1 MRCRYFSLCSAKKR
15 YIMRRIHCSLVT
27 YYLLRIFFFCTPTFV
42 WLSKLNDQQVASESG
57 SHDIGAHELVRR
69 CQDGDKRAMA
79 ILMRQYQQWVYNI
92 AYGMLSNPEDASDVS
107 QDVFLWL
114 WEHIGQF
121 RFKSQFST
129 WLYRIVTNRCLNL
142 KDQRK
147 RRKTD
152 PMEIDDS
159 QPWVPL
165 DTTTP
170 EQTVLLAEQR
180 ELLQRA
186 LATLKDNY
194 REILIL
200 REMQELSYEEL
211 AEVLG
216 CSVGRVRSRLHEA
229 RQALRKAIQ
238 QLE

>member
-1 MRCRYFSLCSAKKR
+1 MSKSPFYVLR
-15 YIMRRIHCSLVT
+15 VT
-27 YYLLRIFFFCTPTFV
+27 HHSSV
-42 WLSKLNDQQVASESG
+42 WLRKLNDQHVSTEAG
-57 SHDIGAHELVRR
+57 SHDIDEHALVRR
-69 CQDGDKRAMA
+69 CQNGDKRAMET
-79 ILMRQYQQWVYNI
+79 IMRQYQQWVYNI
-92 AYGMLSNPEDASDVS
+92 AYGMLSSPEDASDVA

-114 WEHIGQF
+114 WENIGQF

-142 KDQRK
+142 KDQRQ

-165 DTTTP
+165 DTATP
-170 EQTVLLAEQR
+170 ERTVLQAEQR
-180 ELLQRA
+180 EILQKA
-186 LATLKDNY
+186 LDALKDDY
-194 REILIL
+194 RKILIL
-200 REMQELSYEEL
+200 REMQDLSYEEL

-238 QLE
+238 RFE

>member
-1 MRCRYFSLCSAKKR
+1 MPFLR
-15 YIMRRIHCSLVT
+15 VT
-27 YYLLRIFFFCTPTFV
+27 CYAYLLYTLTSV
-42 WLSKLNDQQVASESG
+42 WLRKLNDQRVPSEAG
-57 SHDIGAHELVRR
+57 SHDNSDHAIVRR
-69 CQDGDKRAMA
+69 CQDGNKQAMET
-79 ILMRQYQQWVYNI
+79 LMRQYQQWVYNI
-92 AYGMLSNPEDASDVS
+92 AYGMLSNPEDASDVA

-121 RFKSQFST
+121 RFKSRFST
-129 WLYRIVTNRCLNL
+129 WLYRIVMNRCLNL
-142 KDQRK
+142 RDQRK

-170 EQTVLLAEQR
+170 ERTVLLAEQR
-180 ELLQRA
+180 ELLQKG
-186 LATLKDNY
+186 LAALKDDY
-194 REILIL
+194 RKILIL
-200 REMQELSYEEL
+200 REMQDLSYEEL

-238 QLE
+238 RLE

>member
-1 MRCRYFSLCSAKKR
+1 MRNSSDDSL
-15 YIMRRIHCSLVT
+15 LT
-27 YYLLRIFFFCTPTFV
+27 YYLLRFMLLYAPTSSV
-42 WLSKLNDQQVASESG
+42 WLRKLNDQQASSEAR
-57 SHDIGAHELVRR
+57 SHDISDHELVRR
-69 CQDGDKRAMA
+69 CQDGDKRAMET
-79 ILMRQYQQWVYNI
+79 LMRQHQQWVYNI
-92 AYGMLSNPEDASDVS
+92 AYGMLASPEDASDVA

-114 WEHIGQF
+114 WENIGQF

-142 KDQRK
+142 KDQRQ

-165 DTTTP
+165 ETTTP
-170 EQTVLLAEQR
+170 EKTVLLAEQR
-180 ELLQRA
+180 EILQKA
-186 LATLKDNY
+186 LTALKDDY
-194 REILIL
+194 RKILIL
-200 REMQELSYEEL
+200 REMQDLSYEEL

-238 QLE
+238 RFEL

>member
-1 MRCRYFSLCSAKKR
+1 
-15 YIMRRIHCSLVT
+15 
-27 YYLLRIFFFCTPTFV
+27 
-42 WLSKLNDQQVASESG
+42 
-57 SHDIGAHELVRR
+57 
-69 CQDGDKRAMA
+69 
-79 ILMRQYQQWVYNI
+79 MRQYQQWVYNI
-92 AYGMLSNPEDASDVS
+92 AYGMLASPEDASDVA

-114 WEHIGQF
+114 WENIGQF

-142 KDQRK
+142 KDQRQ

-170 EQTVLLAEQR
+170 EKTVLLAEQR
-180 ELLQRA
+180 EILQKA
-186 LATLKDNY
+186 LATLKDDY
-194 REILIL
+194 RKILIL
-200 REMQELSYEEL
+200 REMQDLSYEEL
-211 AEVLG
+211 AEALG

-229 RQALRKAIQ
+229 RWALRKAIQ
-238 QLE
+238 QFDR

>member
-1 MRCRYFSLCSAKKR
+1 MRNISNLLLTYYSL
-15 YIMRRIHCSLVT
+15 RRI
-27 YYLLRIFFFCTPTFV
+27 LLCAPTSV
-42 WLSKLNDQQVASESG
+42 WLRKLNDQHVPSEAR
-57 SHDIGAHELVRR
+57 SHDISDHELVRR
-69 CQDGDKRAMA
+69 CQNGDKRAMET
-79 ILMRQYQQWVYNI
+79 LMRQYQQWAYNI
-92 AYGMLSNPEDASDVS
+92 AYGMLASPEDASDVV

-114 WEHIGQF
+114 WENIGQF

-142 KDQRK
+142 KDQRQ

-165 DTTTP
+165 ETTTP
-170 EQTVLLAEQR
+170 ERTVLLAEQR
-180 ELLQRA
+180 EILQKA
-186 LATLKDNY
+186 LANLKDDY
-194 REILIL
+194 RKILIL
-200 REMQELSYEEL
+200 REMQDLSYEEL

-229 RQALRKAIQ
+229 RRALRKAIQ
-238 QLE
+238 QFEL

>member
-1 MRCRYFSLCSAKKR
+1 M
-15 YIMRRIHCSLVT
+15 
-27 YYLLRIFFFCTPTFV
+27 
-42 WLSKLNDQQVASESG
+42 DE
-57 SHDIGAHELVRR
+57 HELVRR
-69 CQDGDKRAMA
+69 CQNGDKRAMET
-79 ILMRQYQQWVYNI
+79 IMRQYQQWVYNI
-92 AYGMLSNPEDASDVS
+92 AYGMLSNPEDASDVA

-114 WEHIGQF
+114 WENIGQF

-142 KDQRK
+142 KDQRQ

-159 QPWVPL
+159 QPWTPL
-165 DTTTP
+165 DTATP
-170 EQTVLLAEQR
+170 ERTVLQAEQR
-180 ELLQRA
+180 EILQKA
-186 LATLKDNY
+186 LDALKDDY
-194 REILIL
+194 RKILIL
-200 REMQELSYEEL
+200 REMQDLSYEEL

-238 QLE
+238 QFER

>member
-1 MRCRYFSLCSAKKR
+1 
-15 YIMRRIHCSLVT
+15 
-27 YYLLRIFFFCTPTFV
+27 
-42 WLSKLNDQQVASESG
+42 LNDQQASSEA
-57 SHDIGAHELVRR
+57 HDISDHELVRR
-69 CQDGDKRAMA
+69 CQDGDKRAMET
-79 ILMRQYQQWVYNI
+79 LMRQYQQWVYNI
-92 AYGMLSNPEDASDVS
+92 AYGMLASPEDASDVA

-114 WEHIGQF
+114 WENIGQF

-142 KDQRK
+142 KDQRQ

-170 EQTVLLAEQR
+170 ESTVLQAEQR
-180 ELLQRA
+180 EMLQQA
-186 LATLKDNY
+186 LASLKDDY
-194 REILIL
+194 RKILIL
-200 REMQELSYEEL
+200 REMQDLSYEEL
-211 AEVLG
+211 TEVLG
-216 CSVGRVRSRLHEA
+216 CSLGRVRSRLHEA

-238 QLE
+238 RIE

>member
-1 MRCRYFSLCSAKKR
+1 MRKISNFLLA
-15 YIMRRIHCSLVT
+15 
-27 YYLLRIFFFCTPTFV
+27 YYLLCVILLYSPTRL
-42 WLSKLNDQQVASESG
+42 WLIKLNDQQAPSG
-57 SHDIGAHELVRR
+57 ARSHDISDHELVRR
-69 CQDGDKRAMA
+69 CQDGDKRAMET
-79 ILMRQYQQWVYNI
+79 LMRQYQQWVYNI
-92 AYGMLSNPEDASDVS
+92 AYGMLSNPEDASDVA

-114 WEHIGQF
+114 WENIGQF

-142 KDQRK
+142 KDQRQ

-152 PMEIDDS
+152 LMEIDDS

-180 ELLQRA
+180 EILQKA
-186 LATLKDNY
+186 LAALKDDY
-194 REILIL
+194 RKILIL
-200 REMQELSYEEL
+200 REMQDLSYEEL

-229 RQALRKAIQ
+229 RQALRKAMSTK
-238 QLE
+238 E

>member
-1 MRCRYFSLCSAKKR
+1 
-15 YIMRRIHCSLVT
+15 
-27 YYLLRIFFFCTPTFV
+27 
-42 WLSKLNDQQVASESG
+42 
-57 SHDIGAHELVRR
+57 
-69 CQDGDKRAMA
+69 
-79 ILMRQYQQWVYNI
+79 MRQYQQWVYNI
-92 AYGMLSNPEDASDVS
+92 AYGMLSNPEDASDVA

-114 WEHIGQF
+114 WENIGQF

-142 KDQRK
+142 KDQRQ

-170 EQTVLLAEQR
+170 EKTVLLAEQR
-180 ELLQRA
+180 EILQKA
-186 LATLKDNY
+186 LAALKDDY
-194 REILIL
+194 RKILIL
-200 REMQELSYEEL
+200 REMQDLSYEEL
-211 AEVLG
+211 AQVLG

-238 QLE
+238 RLER